1 MFEDAK
7 RFVNKH
13 FTFDLCYAI
22 FSTQIHWSEASIRKI
37 LFETIRA
44 TFDIRNLKTLN
55 NIINV
60 HFAARNPSK
69 HLIFWSAKKKVVG
82 EIFHQ
87 NRFFFGVFSKQYVYP
102 LKAKFLIIRLTIKWQ
117 YYVSSKSGE
126 STLYWINSVIIISMR
141 LFLEQ
146 WTFSLPKHLR
156 FKNTFQ

>member
-69 HLIFWSAKKKVVG
+69 HLIFCSAKKKG
-82 EIFHQ
+82 CRRNF
-87 NRFFFGVFSKQYVYP
+87 
-102 LKAKFLIIRLTIKWQ
+102 
-117 YYVSSKSGE
+117 SSKSIFLRSLQQTIRLSFE
-126 STLYWINSVIIISMR
+126 SKISYNSFNYKMAVLCIIQVRGKHSLLNQFCHHNIHATLS
-141 LFLEQ
+141 
-146 WTFSLPKHLR
+146 WTVNVFPSETSPI
-156 FKNTFQ
+156 